1 MKYYVKPDNASG
13 DIRLTLTWDVLKLNN
28 EFQVMRKM
36 SRLTLT
42 WDVLK
47 FNKAGYNS
55 ITKQRLTLTWDVLKC
70 TTINIDV

>member
-1 MKYYVKPDNASG
+1 MYWNLKELMRKIICQKGLTLTWDVLKYYVKPDNASG

-47 FNKAGYNS
+47 
-55 ITKQRLTLTWDVLKC
+55 
-70 TTINIDV
+70 